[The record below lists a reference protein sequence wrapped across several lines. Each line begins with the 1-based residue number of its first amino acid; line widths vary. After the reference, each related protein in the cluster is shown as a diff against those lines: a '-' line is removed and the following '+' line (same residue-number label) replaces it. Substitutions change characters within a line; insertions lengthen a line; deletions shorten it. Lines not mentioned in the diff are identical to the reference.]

1 MTEVLKPLRVAV
13 IGLGPM
19 GMHHVRAYRR
29 LPQFDLVAVVDTHPD
44 RAQAAAREAGCT
56 ALSNAG
62 DLSGRVD
69 AVTVATPP
77 ATHGAVAG
85 ELIKA
90 GVHCLIE
97 KPLAMTDAECRVLAK
112 GGPAVV
118 RVGHIERFNPA
129 FEALQKAAPGVAL
142 SIAARRLN
150 PPGRTVPIDVVH
162 DLMVHDIDL
171 ALLLKGTAPVQ
182 VEARRLGPE
191 HAVARLSFADGSFC
205 TLEAS
210 RAAMSPVREMS
221 VASAKG
227 FYELD
232 FHKRTLTPKA
242 EALSTADALEQQL
255 LDFLAACR
263 GEKSRGAT
271 AAEAALALT
280 VARQIADLIGGGR

>member
-1 MTEVLKPLRVAV
+1 
-13 IGLGPM
+13 M

-44 RAQAAAREAGCT
+44 RAQAAAREFGCA
-56 ALSNAG
+56 ALSNAAE
-62 DLSGRVD
+62 LVGRVD

-77 ATHGAVAG
+77 ATHAAVAG
-85 ELIKA
+85 ALLNA
-90 GVHCLIE
+90 GIHCLIE
-97 KPLAMTDAECRVLAK
+97 KPMATTDAECRALANSA
-112 GGPAVV
+112 PAVV

-129 FEALQKAAPGVAL
+129 FVALQKAAPGVAL

-150 PPGRTVPIDVVH
+150 PPGRAVPIDVVH

-171 ALLLKGTAPVQ
+171 ALLLKGAAPMQ

-210 RAAMSPVREMS
+210 RAAKAPVREMTI
-221 VASAKG
+221 ASMNG
-227 FYELD
+227 LYQLD
-232 FHKRTLTPKA
+232 FHKRTLTPDTA
-242 EALSTADALEQQL
+242 EPSTADALDQQL
-255 LDFLAACR
+255 LDFLGACR

-271 AAEAALALT
+271 ALEAATALT
-280 VARQIADLIGGGR
+280 VARQIADLIGGR